1 MKLNGNLVLNAGGQ
15 SEIQNA
21 VLERVTG
28 LPAVLAAEAGRILYN
43 ITDGKYYYNTGSTW
57 MAFATGGNATALQT
71 EVDALESALGA
82 MVNGDG
88 SFAAT
93 AFAGFNNVAS
103 PTSVLNALNQLD
115 AAIAGKDSLAELKDV
130 SIAGRVAGD
139 YLKFNGT
146 VWAADALTL
155 ADVTNVTATATEVNQ
170 LAGSGVVTADL
181 TKLHAVTA
189 DAAELNKL
197 HGATVTTS
205 EINALAGVDTVQTIQ
220 TQLDNKQPIDDQ
232 LTSIAG
238 LTIAAGDVL
247 VGKANGTF
255 EALSGAGFRSSQG
268 LVIGTDVQAFDPDLA
283 QLAAFAPA
291 ANDFIVA
298 TGGGEG
304 SRYALKRG
312 ADARTALGLGDIAT
326 MDDSEFIKSNG
337 TSTVTAD
344 IPLNGF
350 QITGLGTPT
359 TSANAATK
367 GYVDQYLAGLSWKN
381 SVAAATTGNI
391 TLSGLQTI
399 DGVAITAGARVLVKN
414 QTAASENGIYV
425 AAAGAW
431 SRAADMD
438 QVTPLNEVNS
448 AAVFVQSGTTQAD
461 TGWTQI
467 NDVTTL
473 GTDPVQF
480 TQFNGAAGIDAGIGL
495 SKNGN
500 TLNVNLGAGIKELGT
515 DAVGIDLYNVTTG
528 ALILT
533 TNGSARG
540 TGDNT
545 QLHLLTRQTQLEQD
559 ANGLYIVPAGV
570 TETELAASVAGD
582 GLVGGNGSAIAV
594 ASAAGAAGS
603 VGTLVIDAN
612 SVGVALG
619 STSTTAAPGNH
630 VHSASVVTF
639 DNRTAGLVGDPA
651 NVQAAI
657 QALDAAIDSIGSG
670 NIPTLQSE
678 IDAIEAAVGLG
689 ALGAFTPYTGTN
701 YVSGATT
708 VKGAVT
714 ALDTALKTEETAR
727 IAVNTRLTSSYYVYT
742 GSAATSHTITHTC
755 GVKYCN
761 VTVVDGTDEVIIP
774 QSIKFNSVGNL
785 TVTFNTAV
793 ACKVIIMGVA

>member
-43 ITDGKYYYNTGSTW
+43 TPDGKYYYNTGSAW

-71 EVDALESALGA
+71 EVDALETALGA

-155 ADVTNVTATATEVNQ
+155 ADVTNVTATAAEVNQ

-197 HGATVTTS
+197 DGATVSTS
-205 EINALAGVDTVQTIQ
+205 EINALAGVSTVQTIQ
-220 TQLDNKQPIDDQ
+220 TQLDNKQPLDAQ

-238 LTIAAGDVL
+238 LTIAAGSVL
-247 VGKANGTF
+247 VGKTDGTF

-298 TGGGEG
+298 TGGVEG

-326 MDDSEFIKSNG
+326 MDDSAFIKSNG

-381 SVAAATTGNI
+381 SVAAATTGDI

-414 QTAASENGIYV
+414 QTAAADNGIYV
-425 AAAGAW
+425 AAEGAW
-431 SRAADMD
+431 TRAADMD
-438 QVTPLNEVNS
+438 AVTPLNEVNS

-533 TNGSARG
+533 TNGAARG

-545 QLHLLTRQTQLEQD
+545 QLHLLTRQSQLEQD

-570 TETELAASVAGD
+570 TETELSASVAGA
-582 GLVGGNGSAIAV
+582 GLVGGNGSALAV
-594 ASAAGAAGS
+594 ASAAGTAGS

-639 DNRTAGLVGDPA
+639 DNSTAGLVGDPA

-670 NIPTLQSE
+670 NIPTIQAE
-678 IDAIEAAVGLG
+678 IDAIEAAVGLAG
-689 ALGAFTPYTGTN
+689 TGTFTAYTGTN

-727 IAVNTRLTSSYYVYT
+727 IAVNTRLTSSYFVYT
-742 GSAATSHTITHTC
+742 GSAATSHTVTHTC

-761 VTVVDGTDEVIIP
+761 VTVVDEIDEVIIP
-774 QSIKFNSVGNL
+774 QSVTFTAIGSL
-785 TVTFNTAV
+785 TVTFNTAI
-793 ACKVIIMGVA
+793 ACKVIVMGVA